1 MYIMDFIEFGID
13 ENLIKALN
21 KNGILSPT
29 PIQEKAIPL
38 LLEGKDV
45 IGGSQTGSGKTF
57 AYSIPLI
64 QKIEKKTRGVKALIL
79 CPTRELSL
87 QVKGELDK
95 LIEFYKLNCVTIYGG
110 ESYVIQNK
118 RLKSNPDIIIGT
130 PGRIIDQMNKGNLSF
145 ENVNYLVLDEADEM
159 LKMGFEADLETILST
174 IPETRQTAL
183 FSATLPPFVRH
194 VSEKYMTNPTMVQIE
209 NKTLTVESID
219 QIVYYVK
226 SVDKKNSII
235 RLLDYYEFKHIMI
248 FCNTKAM
255 VDELLVFLQN
265 NNFKAEGL
273 HGDLKQ
279 VMRDRVMSQFRAGA
293 VDILIATDVAARGID
308 IDDIDCVINYDLPN
322 ENELYVHRI
331 GRTGRRGRSGVAI
344 SLASSRGRNRVK
356 ELEKYSHQQMTVSEI
371 PTVEKIKEAYQKKIY
386 LNIKEAVE
394 NSGDS
399 TYFDNMIKKFSRESS
414 DPIPLIRALISMIY
428 NDNVRDYPDIEYVKF
443 DSKSKRDRNDR
454 KSKDNKK
461 SSDNKK
467 SNDNKNKKDKFVVI
481 EVNLGEGDKVNNNK
495 LINILHDELLIHR
508 ERFGKISVN
517 KTRTFF
523 ELESDA
529 LRFLDTKKKVKIN
542 GKTLQFR
549 LVDKKLR

>member
-13 ENLIKALN
+13 DNLIKALN
-21 KNGILSPT
+21 KNGILNPT

-38 LLEGKDV
+38 LLDGLDV

-64 QKIEKKTRGVKALIL
+64 QRIEKKTRGVKALIL

-95 LIEFYKLNCVTIYGG
+95 LIEFYKLNSVTIYGG

-130 PGRIIDQMNKGNLSF
+130 PGRIIDQMNRGNLSF
-145 ENVNYLVLDEADEM
+145 ENVTYLVLDEADEM

-174 IPETRQTAL
+174 IPKSRQTAL
-183 FSATLPPFVRH
+183 FSATLPPFVKH
-194 VSEKYMTNPTMVQIE
+194 VSEKYMNNPTMVQIE

-226 SVDKKNSII
+226 SVDKKNSIV

-356 ELEKYSHQQMTVSEI
+356 ELEKYSHQQMTVLEI

-386 LNIKEAVE
+386 LNIKDAID

-399 TYFDNMIKKFSRESS
+399 TYFDNMIRKFSKESS

-428 NDNVRDYPDIEYVKF
+428 NDNVRDYPDIEYVRF
-443 DSKSKRDRNDR
+443 DN
-454 KSKDNKK
+454 KSKDKKNDKKSKDKNKK
-461 SSDNKK
+461 
-467 SNDNKNKKDKFVVI
+467 DNKNKKDKYVVI
-481 EVNLGEGDKVNNNK
+481 EVNLGDIDKVNNNK
-495 LINILHDELLIHR
+495 LINVLHDELLIHR
-508 ERFGKISVN
+508 ERFGKITVN

-529 LRFLDTKKKVKIN
+529 IRFLDTKKKIKIN

>member
-1 MYIMDFIEFGID
+1 MDFIEFGID